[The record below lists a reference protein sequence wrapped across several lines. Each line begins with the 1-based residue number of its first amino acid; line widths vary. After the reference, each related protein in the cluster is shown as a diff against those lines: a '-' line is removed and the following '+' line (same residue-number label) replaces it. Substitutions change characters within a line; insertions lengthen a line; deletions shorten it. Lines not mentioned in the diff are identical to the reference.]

1 MIKPQEDQRVTLSVL
16 AFLSAC
22 ESERYFSLQEK
33 LDIPGAALDP
43 SLACLE
49 AADYIAV
56 TSTRLAGAQEDH
68 LFKIT
73 ETGRAY
79 FLEKISHLEAL
90 IDLLDDE
97 DA

>member
-1 MIKPQEDQRVTLSVL
+1 MIEPQQDQRVALSVL

-22 ESERYFSLQEK
+22 ESERYVSLQKK

-56 TSTRLAGAQEDH
+56 TSTPLAGAEEDH

-79 FLEKISHLEAL
+79 FLEKINHLKTL

-97 DA
+97 GA